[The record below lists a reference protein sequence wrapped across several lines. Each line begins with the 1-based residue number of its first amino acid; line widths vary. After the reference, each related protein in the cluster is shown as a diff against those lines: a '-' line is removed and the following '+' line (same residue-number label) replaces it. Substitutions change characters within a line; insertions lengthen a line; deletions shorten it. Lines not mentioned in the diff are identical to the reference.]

1 MPSTIRLHRVLKAP
15 PEKVYKAFVDAD
27 ALCRWLPPYGFLGK
41 IDRFEAKVGGGYHM
55 SFRNF
60 TTGQAHSFSVEYK
73 ELVPGKRIVHTDR
86 FDGDFMPGE
95 MVVTIEFT
103 EVFCGTDI
111 RIEQA
116 GVPDMIPEAACYL
129 GWQESLLQLAQV
141 VEPDIKDE

>member
-95 MVVTIEFT
+95 MLVTIEFT

>member
-15 PEKVYKAFVDAD
+15 PEKVYRAFIDAD
-27 ALCRWLPPYGFLGK
+27 ALCRWLPPYGYLGK

-60 TTGQAHSFSVEYK
+60 TTGNAHSFSVEYK

-95 MVVTIEFT
+95 MLVTIELT

-111 RIEQA
+111 RIVQE

-129 GWQESLLQLAQV
+129 GWQESLLQLAKV

>member
-95 MVVTIEFT
+95 MVVTIELT

>member
-15 PEKVYKAFVDAD
+15 PEKVYKAFLDVD
-27 ALCRWLPPYGFLGK
+27 ALCRWLPPYGYLGK
-41 IDRFEAKVGGGYHM
+41 IDRFDGKVGGGYHM

-60 TTGQAHSFSVEYK
+60 TTGHAHSFSVEYK

-95 MVVTIEFT
+95 MLVTIELT

-111 RIEQA
+111 RIVQE

-141 VEPDIKDE
+141 VEPDIKEG

>member
-15 PEKVYKAFVDAD
+15 PEKVYKAFLDAD
-27 ALCRWLPPYGFLGK
+27 ALCRWLPPYGCLGK

-60 TTGQAHSFSVEYK
+60 TTGDAHSFSVEYK

-95 MVVTIEFT
+95 MLVTIELA
-103 EVFCGTDI
+103 EVFCGTDV
-111 RIEQA
+111 RIVQE

-141 VEPDIKDE
+141 VEPDIKEG